1 MHNRIKSLEAL
12 VNEAMSRLSALTEEN
27 AMLKKQVE
35 MLGAARSKAAASG
48 AAGRELA
55 ELKARVRRRLERIC
69 DKIERAGEGQ
79 PGLFDEDEE

>member
-1 MHNRIKSLEAL
+1 MYNRIKSLEAL
-12 VNEAMSRLSALTEEN
+12 VNEAAERLAALTEEN
-27 AMLKKQVE
+27 AVLKKQVE
-35 MLGAARSKAAASG
+35 MLGAARSKASANA
-48 AAGRELA
+48 AAGKELA